1 LKSKVDIIFF
11 FVNPKEE
18 RFYGDLKSCGFGV
31 QLPLPISRK
40 KMLSANQKGNLSVAS
55 KLCMQMNAKMGH
67 ALWRIDG
74 SHPIWR
80 EKTVALAGIASS
92 KGKMGTT
99 LAFVGTTNLSLTSY
113 FSDCKAVGG
122 REPFLLLFFKRFSL
136 NGFNCG
142 SKKLEKT
149 SSSAGYLQ
157 RRTQLNPGQ
166 IPIDIE
172 VTAIKETILKVKQ
185 KAQQPNYDPTIVYLL
200 VNKKPN
206 SRIFEG

>member
-1 LKSKVDIIFF
+1 MKSKVDIIFF

-18 RFYGDLKSCGFGV
+18 RFYGDLKKFVALEFNCPCQF
-31 QLPLPISRK
+31 SRK

-67 ALWRIDG
+67 ALWRIDS

-122 REPFLLLFFKRFSL
+122 RETVSTALFQAFFTQWIQLWFKK
-136 NGFNCG
+136 NE
-142 SKKLEKT
+142 KKLPQVLVIYRE
-149 SSSAGYLQ
+149 G
-157 RRTQLNPGQ
+157 LN
-166 IPIDIE
+166 
-172 VTAIKETILKVKQ
+172 
-185 KAQQPNYDPTIVYLL
+185 
-200 VNKKPN
+200 
-206 SRIFEG
+206 